1 MAVFLSPV
9 GGAAVQFFDN
19 SGNVLTGGKLYTYL
33 AGTTT
38 PTPTYTTAAGVAF
51 HTNPIILDA
60 AGRVPAGGEI
70 WLSDGIQYKFVLKD
84 ANEVLIG
91 TYDNIIGI
99 NSNFLNYEVQQEIVT
114 ATAGQTVFNLTTITY
129 QPGTNTLTVFVDG
142 VNQYGPGAQ
151 YAYIETDSDTVTF
164 VSGLHVGALVKF
176 STAVTLS
183 AGVTSAALTTFIGF
197 DNQVGVVQ
205 DLADDDGSDWIGF
218 LPEGVDA
225 VARSA
230 QAKMRDIV
238 SVKDFGAVG
247 DGVTDDTVAI
257 QNAMT
262 YAFNGNTVFFPYGT
276 YLTSQPL
283 EFIATVFTNDVLRIL
298 ADPGTRVKLT
308 AAASYVMTIDG
319 SGITTPGKGWVPAP
333 YVENLI
339 LDGNGFA
346 SDGLLLK
353 NVISGIF
360 NDIRVTNVTVAGL
373 HLAWAQTCTFNNFA
387 CSYLVEPFTT
397 QPVNGILVDGPP
409 SAANTFNN
417 AALEGVS
424 GAGILGLTMYNTVFF
439 NGVSEA
445 NAVGIELGET
455 VDAGRVSIDNTIVGM
470 DLEANTVSDI
480 ILRYT
485 AKNNSFFGLKSG
497 FTSPAVQ
504 ILGSVG
510 NTFYGGTT
518 SGFILDSNSG
528 ENVIDGVRLLGA
540 FAAISDSG
548 NYNSWVNVY
557 QTTNEI
563 VVGDKQVRRRQNFD
577 VPNAATVIINCAIA
591 SYAVVSTN
599 GATVTIGEP
608 LFVYDAQ
615 EIDITIHNISGGAL
629 TVTWD
634 AKFKI
639 TGFPAPATGFYRSV
653 RFRYDANYGFWYVI
667 ALSPIDYPN

>member
-1 MAVFLSPV
+1 MSLTKVSFSLIN
-9 GGAAVQFFDN
+9 GAPI
-19 SGNVLTGGKLYTYL
+19 NVL
-33 AGTTT
+33 
-38 PTPTYTTAAGVAF
+38 
-51 HTNPIILDA
+51 
-60 AGRVPAGGEI
+60 
-70 WLSDGIQYKFVLKD
+70 
-84 ANEVLIG
+84 
-91 TYDNIIGI
+91 
-99 NSNFLNYEVQQEIVT
+99 
-114 ATAGQTVFNLTTITY
+114 
-129 QPGTNTLTVFVDG
+129 
-142 VNQYGPGAQ
+142 
-151 YAYIETDSDTVTF
+151 
-164 VSGLHVGALVKF
+164 
-176 STAVTLS
+176 
-183 AGVTSAALTTFIGF
+183 
-197 DNQVGVVQ
+197 
-205 DLADDDGSDWIGF
+205 
-218 LPEGVDA
+218 
-225 VARSA
+225 
-230 QAKMRDIV
+230 
-238 SVKDFGAVG
+238 DFGAVG
-247 DGVTDDTVAI
+247 DGATDDTVAI
-257 QNAMT
+257 QAAIAAAVGGAPI
-262 YAFNGNTVFFPYGT
+262 YFPYGL
-276 YLTSQPL
+276 YLTSQPIL
-283 EFIATVFTNDVLRIL
+283 FNPTVFSINPIRIT
-298 ADPGTRVKLT
+298 AAPGTRIKLT
-308 AAASYVMTIDG
+308 ASAAYMISLDG
-319 SGITTPGKGWVPAP
+319 SGITTPGKGWIPAP
-333 YVENLI
+333 YIENLI
-339 LDGNGFA
+339 LDGNSFA
-346 SDGLLLK
+346 TDGLLLK

-360 NDIRVTNVTVAGL
+360 NDIRVTNVTGAGL
-373 HLAWAQTCTFNNFA
+373 HLAWAQTCTFNNFT
-387 CSYLVEPFTT
+387 CSYLVEPFIT

-528 ENVIDGVRLLGA
+528 ENVINGVRLLGA
-540 FAAISDSG
+540 FASISDSG
-548 NYNSWVNVY
+548 NYNSWVNIF
-557 QTTNEI
+557 QSTNEI

-629 TVTWD
+629 TVTWN

-639 TGFPAPATGFYRSV
+639 AGWVNPATGYNRSV
-653 RFRYDANYGFWYVI
+653 RFRYDSNYGYWYAISMSQV
-667 ALSPIDYPN
+667 DVPN